1 MKPDQTS
8 LFQNLAIF
16 LIDSVMVF
24 FKNQPIDKLCVVL
37 YIFIYRVATGPDGA
51 HYFAHI
57 LSLKMERFEERGGR
71 FSHPCTCAPS
81 GCIDPCL
88 LQHTDLIS
96 FYTSIAPVESKSSLN
111 PRHPSFPFQFS
122 SSRAPE

>member
-1 MKPDQTS
+1 MKL
-8 LFQNLAIF
+8 LFSKLGVPSIF
-16 LIDSVMVF
+16 LIDSVIVLLKTNQSTNYASFFYF
-24 FKNQPIDKLCVVL
+24 FK
-37 YIFIYRVATGPDGA
+37 YRVATGPDGA

-57 LSLKMERFEERGGR
+57 LPLKMEGFEERGER
-71 FSHPCTCAPS
+71 LSHPCTCAPS

-111 PRHPSFPFQFS
+111 PRHSSFPFQFS
-122 SSRAPE
+122 PSRAPE